1 MSRARGIIKP
11 YARYVHE
18 GCGYKKM
25 GVCAALRAAREMEMR
40 PKN

>member
-11 YARYVHE
+11 YARYADMRGVV
-18 GCGYKKM
+18 KKL
-25 GVCAALRAAREMEMR
+25 GVCVCSTAREMEMR